1 MNNLFITTATALTL
15 TFPGTHASA
24 SDWAPAPEQE
34 QIAKCWAAANSY
46 VKAPATAKVT
56 SVSFFKSNK
65 NERLHD
71 VVQGNFTAT
80 NDGGGRSKLG
90 FQCYMTL
97 TGKVADIT
105 LTEGGQVGNNLLRQS
120 YRGELSRD
128 YKLIWEYLRTIG
140 SKNNVLKTQ

>member
-1 MNNLFITTATALTL
+1 MNNLLIVTATAFAL

-24 SDWAPAPEQE
+24 SDWAPATEQE
-34 QIAKCWAAANSY
+34 QTAACWAAANSY
-46 VKAPATAKVT
+46 VKIPDTAKAT

-71 VVQGNFTAT
+71 IVQGNFTAA

-90 FQCYMTL
+90 FRCYMTL

-105 LTEGGQVGNNLLRQS
+105 LTEGGLVGDNLLRKS
-120 YRGELSRD
+120 YRGELSKD
-128 YKLIWEYLRTIG
+128 YKLIWEYLRTVG
-140 SKNNVLKTQ
+140 SQNNVLKIE